1 MRTPL
6 SAAYIS
12 ELPTS
17 LFCLVPAPSAWHRG
31 AGLRIDHRLLSPAT
45 AGKLVDAGVDRHVRG
60 WGEGQRPCAGADRD
74 RGTASEDEHEALNW
88 RGRRRL
94 SLPASPG
101 RRLPCRIDPISATLA
116 WLFALIMGY
125 LIGGRD

>member
-1 MRTPL
+1 LILSTVMAVRNMGLMRTPL

-31 AGLRIDHRLLSPAT
+31 AGLRIDHRLLSPAI

-60 WGEGQRPCAGADRD
+60 REK
-74 RGTASEDEHEALNW
+74 ASDHAPAWIAIEEL
-88 RGRRRL
+88 RRRTNT
-94 SLPASPG
+94 
-101 RRLPCRIDPISATLA
+101 RR
-116 WLFALIMGY
+116 
-125 LIGGRD
+125 

>member
-1 MRTPL
+1 MSSRLILSTVMAVRNMGLMRTPL

-31 AGLRIDHRLLSPAT
+31 AGLRIDHRLLSPAI

-60 WGEGQRPCAGADRD
+60 WEK
-74 RGTASEDEHEALNW
+74 ASDHAPAWIAIEEL
-88 RGRRRL
+88 RRRMNT
-94 SLPASPG
+94 
-101 RRLPCRIDPISATLA
+101 RR
-116 WLFALIMGY
+116 
-125 LIGGRD
+125 